1 MRDDEGLH
9 RQTIEALIERIYASP
24 EGQLRNALV
33 AMLSAEEG
41 LFAAVAA
48 TETGK
53 PATPGPSAWPGG
65 DRGRIR
71 P

>member
-9 RQTIEALIERIYASP
+9 RQTIETLIERIYASP

-48 TETGK
+48 TQTAK
-53 PATPGPSAWPGG
+53 PSTPGPSA
-65 DRGRIR
+65 
-71 P
+71 